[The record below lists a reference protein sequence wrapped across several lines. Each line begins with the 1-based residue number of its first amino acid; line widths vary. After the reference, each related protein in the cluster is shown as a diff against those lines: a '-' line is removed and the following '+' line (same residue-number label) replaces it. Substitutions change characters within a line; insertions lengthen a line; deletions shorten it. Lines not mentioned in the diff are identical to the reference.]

1 MFCSKVFVVA
11 VIVLFFIFL
20 SFYQSTKIIQVTALD
35 GDKGVPNTVSY
46 SFIQGDEGYFDI
58 EADTG
63 WITVKTQLDRDT
75 SDVTQKGGAFAIY
88 VKVRL
93 TEYLQL
99 QNSKLRFHLTSTY
112 IQLSIYTRTFS

>member
-1 MFCSKVFVVA
+1 M
-11 VIVLFFIFL
+11 
-20 SFYQSTKIIQVTALD
+20 TALD

-99 QNSKLRFHLTSTY
+99 QNLDSILQLHTSNYPYTLGHSHKLDISTVSNSY
-112 IQLSIYTRTFS
+112 CWRNLGQCRISTMGMY

>member
-1 MFCSKVFVVA
+1 M
-11 VIVLFFIFL
+11 
-20 SFYQSTKIIQVTALD
+20 TALD

-99 QNSKLRFHLTSTY
+99 QNSKLRFNLTSTY
-112 IQLSIYTRTFS
+112 IKLSIYTRTFS